1 MNFCIIGG
9 DLRNFYLAKQL
20 LSKGNNVSLFGFE
33 NIEKNN
39 VNENNIESSNVI
51 VLPMPFTKDNKNL
64 NLVYSDN
71 KIPVNEFIEKLNEKI
86 IFSGNLETKYIEK
99 LKRNNCKIIDI
110 MKDEEFAILNA
121 IPTAEATIEIMLKNS
136 RKALQSCNCLVMG
149 FGRIGKILSNK
160 LKSLNANVTCIP
172 MNGEEKA
179 WAIAYGQNI
188 VNSNINLYEYDII
201 VNTIPKDILKE
212 KLRKVNKET
221 LIIDVASKPY
231 GIDRKIVEEEK
242 LNFIEALALPR
253 EIKTNYIS

>member
-1 MNFCIIGG
+1 
-9 DLRNFYLAKQL
+9 
-20 LSKGNNVSLFGFE
+20 
-33 NIEKNN
+33 
-39 VNENNIESSNVI
+39 
-51 VLPMPFTKDNKNL
+51 
-64 NLVYSDN
+64 
-71 KIPVNEFIEKLNEKI
+71 
-86 IFSGNLETKYIEK
+86 
-99 LKRNNCKIIDI
+99 
-110 MKDEEFAILNA
+110 
-121 IPTAEATIEIMLKNS
+121 
-136 RKALQSCNCLVMG
+136 
-149 FGRIGKILSNK
+149 
-160 LKSLNANVTCIP
+160 

>member
-20 LSKGNNVSLFGFE
+20 LAHGNIVSLFGFE
-33 NIEKNN
+33 NIEKTN
-39 VNENNIESSNVI
+39 VDENNIESSNVI
-51 VLPMPFTKDNKNL
+51 ILPMPFTKDNKNL

-71 KIPVNEFIEKLNEKI
+71 KIPVNEFIEKLKEKI
-86 IFSGNLETKYIEK
+86 IFSGNLETKYMEK

-121 IPTAEATIEIMLKNS
+121 ISTAEATIEIMLKNS
-136 RKALQSCNCLVMG
+136 RKTLQSCNCLVMG
-149 FGRIGKILSNK
+149 FGRIGKILFNK
-160 LKSLNANVTCIP
+160 LKGLNANVTCIP

-179 WAIAYGQNI
+179 WSIAYGQNI

>member
-110 MKDEEFAILNA
+110 MKDEECAILNA